1 MADQTMPGQHPYF
14 PPHAIVPRY
23 TPNSSPLLVI
33 LAAFG
38 GVVGTFVLGSIT
50 LAKWHN
56 PGLKRRDQ
64 LTIGWFALCE
74 CLILTVLTYL

>member
-1 MADQTMPGQHPYF
+1 MADQKPAGQHRYF
-14 PPHAIVPRY
+14 PPDALIPGY

-38 GVVGTFVLGSIT
+38 GVVGSFILGSIT

-74 CLILTVLTYL
+74 WLILTLVTYP